1 MPERLGREQFGFS
14 RPAQLAEQDDNRSAY
29 SIRLYAMLFGLT
41 TALLCRIIKWVRR
54 GPHL

>member
-29 SIRLYAMLFGLT
+29 SIRLNGMLFGLT
-41 TALLCRIIKWVRR
+41 TGLFFL
-54 GPHL
+54 